1 MTGDTL
7 TGGRFKSVPLYT
19 APDTRLTREMS
30 ITHKDFFRLLPRA
43 VNGVP
48 VTRRDNQA
56 HIATEAGR
64 VKITLAP
71 ESIRKL
77 GLMEFPV
84 TGITIEFNGFSA
96 AEQAAFLS
104 RFDLA
109 YQKGGG

>member
-1 MTGDTL
+1 MTIV
-7 TGGRFKSVPLYT
+7 S

-84 TGITIEFNGFSA
+84 TGVIIEFSGFST
-96 AEQAAFLS
+96 AEKAAFLS

>member
-1 MTGDTL
+1 MAAGSR
-7 TGGRFKSVPLYT
+7 G
-19 APDTRLTREMS
+19 LTREMS

-43 VNGVP
+43 VNGAP
-48 VTRRDNQA
+48 VACDGNQA

-71 ESIRKL
+71 ERVRKL

-84 TGITIEFNGFSA
+84 TPVSIEFDGFNPA
-96 AEQAAFLS
+96 DQTAFLS

>member
-1 MTGDTL
+1 
-7 TGGRFKSVPLYT
+7 
-19 APDTRLTREMS
+19 MS

>member
-1 MTGDTL
+1 MAAGSR
-7 TGGRFKSVPLYT
+7 G
-19 APDTRLTREMS
+19 LTREMS

-43 VNGVP
+43 VNGAP
-48 VTRRDNQA
+48 VTRMGNQA
-56 HIATEAGR
+56 DIATEAGR

-84 TGITIEFNGFSA
+84 TPVSIEFDGFNPA
-96 AEQAAFLS
+96 DQTAFLS

-109 YQKGGG
+109 YQRGGG

>member
-1 MTGDTL
+1 MAAGSR
-7 TGGRFKSVPLYT
+7 G
-19 APDTRLTREMS
+19 LTRQMS

-43 VNGVP
+43 VNGAP
-48 VTRRDNQA
+48 VTRRDNRA

-64 VKITLAP
+64 VTITLAP
-71 ESIRKL
+71 ERVRKL

-84 TGITIEFNGFSA
+84 TPVSIEFDGFNPA
-96 AEQAAFLS
+96 DRTAFLS

>member
-1 MTGDTL
+1 
-7 TGGRFKSVPLYT
+7 
-19 APDTRLTREMS
+19 MS

-84 TGITIEFNGFSA
+84 TGVTIEFSGFST